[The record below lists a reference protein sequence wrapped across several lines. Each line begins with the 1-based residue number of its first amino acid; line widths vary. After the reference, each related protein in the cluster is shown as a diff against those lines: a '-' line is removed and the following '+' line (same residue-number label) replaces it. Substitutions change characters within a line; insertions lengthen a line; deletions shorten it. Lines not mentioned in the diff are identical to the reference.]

1 MDGKTDSTFL
11 EDIYQDVD
19 ATTDVPGVL
28 IWFQIFKKFPNAKVI
43 LLERTNGEEW
53 LDSFLNLYNNMRDNS
68 SVLHPLL
75 VLLSRTYAR
84 FQVDF
89 AKHIWMKLIGTE
101 PYAPMNRDI
110 AVSKYLAHSALVK
123 ELVPSSQLLVFNV
136 KEGWDPLCSFLEK
149 PVPEIPFPK
158 KNAGTKKGQCITVVE
173 DLVNWP
179 IFKKINRELSRS
191 FMILGSG
198 LLVALGMGEEV
209 VRSEVD
215 DTWETRDDAQDE
227 LEVLKKHEEHVE
239 HVDNDQNEPEI
250 KTNINF
256 EASLKHQSR
265 ENVCK
270 PEEVSSN
277 QKPTV
282 AEIIKDNRERDES
295 NWEVFTVSSPK
306 NKMMFNLWLA
316 GNRPSVIRSNA
327 FGWICIILDSDYQS
341 KYYQICFRILDAREY
356 WKYMPN
362 KNQNSLVDVA
372 RRFKVTLGKWM
383 VQVPSEKVDEVWGLI
398 ATAIFNEDFGS
409 AVLSAKVSPKGD
421 ENSVEDPNMHVICVY
436 TSDFTNMEEV
446 VKVENVL
453 RNLGIRRDLNYKP
466 DLYTSLGIYRGNP
479 YKIRP
484 SVYSSKMSFQA
495 SIFKNLITG
504 ESMRTSIKAER
515 CIDAW
520 TPRSRAK
527 QSSGSSVKGIAMS
540 PQEIENSQ
548 NSTESRSIANSQTS
562 VRTKTSVNPQ
572 ITETSKSTGNLQ
584 AMVNSQITKTSK
596 SMMNSQI
603 TKASKSN
610 IGNIPDTSSVNTQS
624 TVHSNSTETPESTVN
639 SNITESTV
647 FSNITES
654 TVYSNSTE
662 TPESTLHSNST
673 ETPES
678 TVHYNSTETPE
689 STVHS
694 NITESTVHSDSTE
707 TPESTVHYNSTETPE
722 RTVNSNITESSVHSN
737 STETPKSTVHSNI
750 TESTANSNSTETP
763 ESTVH
768 YNSTETPESTEMNEK
783 EVRESN
789 AECRETV
796 MQREDEDR
804 WYGGRWHAS
813 SGWHAETKNS
823 AEFWDAYRE

>member
-1 MDGKTDSTFL
+1 
-11 EDIYQDVD
+11 
-19 ATTDVPGVL
+19 
-28 IWFQIFKKFPNAKVI
+28 
-43 LLERTNGEEW
+43 
-53 LDSFLNLYNNMRDNS
+53 
-68 SVLHPLL
+68 
-75 VLLSRTYAR
+75 
-84 FQVDF
+84 
-89 AKHIWMKLIGTE
+89 
-101 PYAPMNRDI
+101 
-110 AVSKYLAHSALVK
+110 
-123 ELVPSSQLLVFNV
+123 
-136 KEGWDPLCSFLEK
+136 
-149 PVPEIPFPK
+149 
-158 KNAGTKKGQCITVVE
+158 
-173 DLVNWP
+173 
-179 IFKKINRELSRS
+179 
-191 FMILGSG
+191 
-198 LLVALGMGEEV
+198 MGEV
-209 VRSEVD
+209 VVKSEVD
-215 DTWETRDDAQDE
+215 DTLDTRDHAQDK
-227 LEVLKKHEEHVE
+227 LEVLEEQKE
-239 HVDNDQNEPEI
+239 HVDNDQNIPETKI
-250 KTNINF
+250 NSNF
-256 EASLKHQSR
+256 EASLNLESR

-270 PEEVSSN
+270 PEVVKSN
-277 QKPTV
+277 KKPTV
-282 AEIIKDNRERDES
+282 TEIIKDNKERDDGY
-295 NWEVFTVSSPK
+295 WEVFTVFSPK

-362 KNQNSLVDVA
+362 KNQNSLVGVA

-421 ENSVEDPNMHVICVY
+421 ENGVEDPNMHVICVY

-495 SIFKNLITG
+495 SIVKNLITG

-548 NSTESRSIANSQTS
+548 SSAESRSIANSQTS

-610 IGNIPDTSSVNTQS
+610 IGNIPDMSSVNAQS
-624 TVHSNSTETPESTVN
+624 TVLSNSTETPESTVN

-647 FSNITES
+647 YSNITEKTVYSNITENNVYSNITESTVYSNITES

-678 TVHYNSTETPE
+678 TVH
-689 STVHS
+689 
-694 NITESTVHSDSTE
+694 
-707 TPESTVHYNSTETPE
+707 
-722 RTVNSNITESSVHSN
+722 
-737 STETPKSTVHSNI
+737 
-750 TESTANSNSTETP
+750 SNSTETP

-768 YNSTETPESTEMNEK
+768 YNSTETPESTVNIEINEK
-783 EVRESN
+783 EVREPT

-813 SGWHAETKNS
+813 SGWHAKTKNS